1 MAEFVMPRTDFMYR
15 QFVDQNVKKLIDEQ
29 LLWERYVTK
38 QRVNAMNVRYFK
50 EQYVDIET
58 PNDAALSRP
67 IDPYLKSPN
76 YRSPGADFP
85 HTQFGEP
92 REYNL
97 GLYQL
102 ALEIDVPDE
111 AQKFVEMENLILRS
125 QTKLGNS
132 FASKVNDIL
141 GNALT
146 ENWTNSTPTAI
157 QAVSLSA
164 GYKWNETNSTVA
176 PFKDVIDAQEKIM
189 SVAGYSYTPTEL
201 LTSKASY
208 FDLRIWM
215 AKNNMAAY
223 RAEINLG
230 PETRVTQI
238 EGMNLIATD
247 MVKQDFAVV
256 ADLKAAGILFEA
268 APLETHQYWTDAD
281 HVTHIQAMR
290 TFNYALTDPK
300 AVCLIQDTIA

>member
-1 MAEFVMPRTDFMYR
+1 MAEFAMPKTEFMYR

-38 QRVNAMNVRYFK
+38 QRVNAMNVRYYK

-58 PNDAALSRP
+58 PNDTVLSRP

-76 YRSPGADFP
+76 FRSPGADFP

-92 REYNL
+92 KEYNL

-111 AQKFVEMENLILRS
+111 AQQFVEMENMILRA

-132 FASKVNDIL
+132 FASKVNSIL
-141 GNALT
+141 GETLT
-146 ENWTNSTPTAI
+146 ENWTTSTPSAI
-157 QAVSLSA
+157 NAVSLSS

-176 PFKDVIDAQEKIM
+176 PFKDIIDAQEKIM
-189 SVAGYSYTPTEL
+189 SVPGYSYSPTEL
-201 LTSKASY
+201 MTSKASY

-215 AKNNMAAY
+215 AKANFQPY
-223 RAEINLG
+223 HEINIA

-238 EGMNLIATD
+238 EGMTLMATD

-256 ADLKAAGILFEA
+256 ADLKAAGVLYEA
-268 APLETHQYWTDAD
+268 KPLETHQYWTDAD
-281 HVTHIQAMR
+281 HVSHIQALR
-290 TFNYALTDPK
+290 TFNYAVTDPK
-300 AVCLIQDTIA
+300 AICLIQDVIA